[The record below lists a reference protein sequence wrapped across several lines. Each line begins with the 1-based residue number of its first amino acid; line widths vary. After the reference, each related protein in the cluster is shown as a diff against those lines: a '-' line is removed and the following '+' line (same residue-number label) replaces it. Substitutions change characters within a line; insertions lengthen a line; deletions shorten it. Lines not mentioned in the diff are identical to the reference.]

1 MKRALPWRKTKN
13 PYAIWIS
20 EIMLQ
25 QTQVSTVVPYYERW
39 MKKFQTVQSLAGA
52 SLTEVFKAWEGL
64 GYYRRARN
72 LHETAKTV
80 CEKFGGKFP
89 DSKEELLKLPGI
101 GRYTAGAVSC
111 IAFGNPD
118 PVLDGNVKRVLARIF
133 ALRDP
138 VDTGRGEKKL
148 WEIAENLVKESKS
161 PGDFNQAL
169 MELGALVCLPE
180 NPQCGVCPV
189 EKSCRAHR
197 MKKEQNFPIKSR
209 NEKMEKLETLATV
222 LWKNGR
228 VLLEKRPLAM
238 RWGGLWMFP
247 YWIYKNG
254 VAENDFL
261 KQRVKKDFGFQLQGL
276 QPKIEIKHGFT
287 KYRVRLRVYE
297 AKCTGETKLNQK
309 GSDPGSDPFWC
320 WIDPKELSQLPLP
333 RPHQKIAKA
342 IQKNA

>member
-1 MKRALPWRKTKN
+1 MKRPLPWRKTKN

-25 QTQVSTVVPYYERW
+25 QTQVNTVLPYYERW
-39 MKKFQTVQSLAGA
+39 MKKFPTIQALAGA
-52 SLTEVFKAWEGL
+52 SLTEVLKAWEGL

-72 LHETAKTV
+72 LHEAAKTV
-80 CEKFGGKFP
+80 CKKLGGKFP
-89 DSKEELLKLPGI
+89 GSKEELLKLPGV
-101 GRYTAGAVSC
+101 GRYTAGAVSS

-118 PVLDGNVKRVLARIF
+118 PVLDGNVKRVLSRIF
-133 ALRDP
+133 ALKYP
-138 VDTGRGEKKL
+138 ADTGHGEKKL
-148 WEIAENLVKESKS
+148 WEIAEKLVKESKS

-189 EKSCRAHR
+189 EKSCGAHQ
-197 MKKEQNFPIKSR
+197 MKKEQSFPVKTR
-209 NEKMEKLETLATV
+209 NEKTEKLETLATV

-228 VLLEKRPLAM
+228 VLLEKRPLTM

-247 YWIYKNG
+247 HWIYQNG
-254 VAENDFL
+254 ISENDFL
-261 KQRVKKDFGFQLQGL
+261 KEKVKKELGLNIQGL
-276 QPKIEIKHGFT
+276 KSKLEVRHGFT

-297 AKCTGETKLNQK
+297 GRCRGGVTPPCKGAETAPLR
-309 GSDPGSDPFWC
+309 S
-320 WIDPKELSQLPLP
+320 WIHPKQLSRLPLP

-342 IQKNA
+342 IQENG

>member
-25 QTQVSTVVPYYERW
+25 QTQVNTVVPYYERW
-39 MKKFQTVQSLAGA
+39 MKKFPTVQSLAGA
-52 SLTEVFKAWEGL
+52 SLTEVLKAWEGL

-101 GRYTAGAVSC
+101 GRYTAGAVSS

-118 PVLDGNVKRVLARIF
+118 PVLDGNVKRVLARIL

-148 WEIAENLVKESKS
+148 WKTAENWVKESKS

-180 NPQCGVCPV
+180 KPQCGVCPV
-189 EKSCRAHR
+189 EK
-197 MKKEQNFPIKSR
+197 
-209 NEKMEKLETLATV
+209 
-222 LWKNGR
+222 
-228 VLLEKRPLAM
+228 
-238 RWGGLWMFP
+238 
-247 YWIYKNG
+247 
-254 VAENDFL
+254 
-261 KQRVKKDFGFQLQGL
+261 
-276 QPKIEIKHGFT
+276 
-287 KYRVRLRVYE
+287 
-297 AKCTGETKLNQK
+297 
-309 GSDPGSDPFWC
+309 
-320 WIDPKELSQLPLP
+320 
-333 RPHQKIAKA
+333 
-342 IQKNA
+342 